1 MRLAW
6 GQLSNKTEPFLKK
19 GWLLTAGLV
28 ALYLGFFMPRN
39 IGRNIAEQ
47 QATGLGAMAAES
59 WTPVARWRTSALAD
73 RTPVTSAGILGGVP
87 GGVRSDRMMAYLQAA
102 PPLQSESLDRK
113 LIRTCSLNLVVK
125 NPAATADKVRTLAET
140 AGGFLVSSATSGLES
155 GAATL
160 TIRVPVAQFEQV
172 RSEIRK
178 LGLRVDSEK
187 LDAQD
192 VTRQYVDQEARLR
205 NLHAQETQ
213 YLSILKRAAN
223 VKDTLE
229 VTEKLNGVRGEIEQ
243 QQAEFSAL
251 SKQVETVALTIS
263 LYAESDVQVFGLNWR
278 PLYQL
283 KMSARDGMLAL
294 GDYVASITAF
304 LCYLPAILLWVT
316 TIVLGA
322 AAAWRFLK
330 WAARVFF
337 AFPKPRLESE
347 APASS

>member
-6 GQLSNKTEPFLKK
+6 GQFSNRTERFLKN

-28 ALYLGFFMPRN
+28 ALYLGFFMPRD
-39 IGRNIAEQ
+39 IGHNIAEQ
-47 QATGLGAMAAES
+47 KATGLGAVAGGS
-59 WTPVARWRTSALAD
+59 WTPVARWRATALASP
-73 RTPVTSAGILGGVP
+73 TQLMSAGILGGIP
-87 GGVRSDRMMAYLQAA
+87 GGSPSKMMAYLDASPQ
-102 PPLQSESLDRK
+102 LQNESLDRK
-113 LIRTCSLNLVVK
+113 LIRNCFLNLVVK
-125 NPAATADKVRTLAET
+125 NPAAIAEKVRTLAEGS
-140 AGGFLVSSATSGLES
+140 GGFLVSSTTSGVDS

-160 TIRVPVAQFEQV
+160 TIRVPAQRFDEI

-205 NLHAQETQ
+205 NLHAEEAQ
-213 YLSILKRAAN
+213 YLSILKRATN

-229 VTEKLNGVRGEIEQ
+229 VTEKLNAVRGEIEQ
-243 QQAEFSAL
+243 QQAEFNAL

-278 PLYQL
+278 PLFQL
-283 KMSARDGMLAL
+283 KLSARDGVLAL

-304 LCYLPAILLWVT
+304 LFYLPAILLWVA

-322 AAAWRFLK
+322 AAAWRLLK
-330 WAARVFF
+330 WVARVFF
-337 AFPKPRLESE
+337 GVPKPRLDSE